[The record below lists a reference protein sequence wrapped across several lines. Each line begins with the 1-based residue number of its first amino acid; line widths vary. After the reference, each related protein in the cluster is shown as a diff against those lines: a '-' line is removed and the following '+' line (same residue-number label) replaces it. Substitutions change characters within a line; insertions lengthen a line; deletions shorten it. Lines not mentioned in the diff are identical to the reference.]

1 MRVALV
7 TEHLRR
13 PVPGGIGT
21 YIRGLLK
28 GAGGLPE
35 RNVWLEPRQS
45 RLPRRVVTRAW
56 DLGLLREGG
65 TYDVVH
71 APALAFPPTRHPLV
85 VTVHGLEWRDPVHGA
100 PPRAARWHEAAL
112 ARAVANDAVLLA
124 STAELAAQLRSD
136 GLPRVATLDGAM
148 YGCDHLPPPDE
159 DGASQLLER
168 LGVGERYLLSVGTL
182 EPRKNL
188 PRLVEAYERARDRL
202 PDRMPLVLVGPAGW
216 GPGLPPMEGVVLAGP
231 VDDAVLAALYGWATG
246 VAYVPLH
253 EGYGLPAVEAM
264 RAGAPVV
271 ASPIP
276 STGEAALVVDPA
288 DVGAIADAL
297 VRVATDG
304 AHRDALVGAG
314 RAHAAGLTW
323 AAAAERHAELWSQV
337 HRGTR

>member
-1 MRVALV
+1 MRVAV
-7 TEHLRR
+7 ITEHLRR

-28 GAGGLPE
+28 GAVGLPE
-35 RNVWLEPRQS
+35 GNVWLEPRQS
-45 RLPRRVVTRAW
+45 RLPRQLVTRAW
-56 DLGLLREGG
+56 DHGLLREGG
-65 TYDVVH
+65 SYDVVH

-85 VTVHGLEWRDPVHGA
+85 VTVHGLEWRDPTHGA
-100 PPRAARWHEAAL
+100 PARAVRWHEAAL
-112 ARAVANDAVLLA
+112 ARAVNSGAVLLA
-124 STAELAAQLRSD
+124 STNELAARLRQE
-136 GLPRVATLDGAM
+136 GLPRVATLDGAI

-159 DGASQLLER
+159 DVTSQLLER

-188 PRLVEAYERARDRL
+188 PRLVEAYERARDRIG
-202 PDRMPLVLVGPAGW
+202 RIPLVLVGPEGW
-216 GPGLPPMEGVVLAGP
+216 GPGLAPSEGVVLAGP

-276 STGEAALVVDPA
+276 STGDAALVVDPA

-304 AHRDALVGAG
+304 PEREELVAAG

-323 AAAAERHAELWSQV
+323 AAAAVRHADLWSQV

>member
-1 MRVALV
+1 
-7 TEHLRR
+7 
-13 PVPGGIGT
+13 
-21 YIRGLLK
+21 
-28 GAGGLPE
+28 
-35 RNVWLEPRQS
+35 
-45 RLPRRVVTRAW
+45 VTRAW
-56 DLGLLREGG
+56 DWGLLRVAG
-65 TYDVVH
+65 THDVVH
-71 APALAFPPTRHPLV
+71 APALAFPPTPHPLV
-85 VTVHGLEWRDPVHGA
+85 VTVHGLEWRDPAHGA
-100 PPRAARWHEAAL
+100 PARAVRWHEAAL
-112 ARAVANDAVLLA
+112 ARAANHGAVLLA
-124 STAELAAQLRSD
+124 STPSLATQLRGE
-136 GLPRVATLDGAM
+136 GLPRVATLDGAI

-159 DGASQLLER
+159 DAASQLLER

-202 PDRMPLVLVGPAGW
+202 PDRMPLVLVGPDGW
-216 GPGLPPMEGVVLAGP
+216 GPGVPPSEGVVLTGV

-264 RAGAPVV
+264 HAGAPVV

-276 STGEAALVVDPA
+276 STGDAALVVDPR
-288 DVGAIADAL
+288 DVGAIANAL
-297 VRVATDG
+297 VRVATEG
-304 AHRDALVGAG
+304 AERDELVAAG